1 MPLHILQC
9 PGQPHSEEFCGL
21 NVNNAKLKK
30 SSFIGML
37 SSTFVSFSFF
47 SSLTQVYEVYK
58 VDVKETD
65 TKRIE

>member
-1 MPLHILQC
+1 
-9 PGQPHSEEFCGL
+9 
-21 NVNNAKLKK
+21 
-30 SSFIGML
+30 ML